1 VNLHGIAAPLIG
13 AVNPNVLVTLQLS
26 TGYATNASGKRVP
39 TYSDPIENVRA
50 QIQAL
55 TFRDLAQIE
64 GLNIEG
70 TRRAIYFYGDVQG
83 VVRVNQ
89 QGGDL
94 VTFPV
99 DGSLWSGSIWL
110 TAIALET
117 WPDWCKVAA
126 TLQNGS

>member
-1 VNLHGIAAPLIG
+1 MNLHGIAAPLIG
-13 AVNPNVLVTLQLS
+13 AVNPNVPVTLQLS
-26 TGYATNASGKRVP
+26 TGSVPGVGGKRVP
-39 TYSDPIENVRA
+39 TYSDPILNVPA

-55 TFRDLAQIE
+55 SFRDLQQVE
-64 GLNIEG
+64 GLNLQG

-83 VVRVNQ
+83 IVRVNQ

-110 TAIALET
+110 TAMALET

-126 TLQNGS
+126 TLQNGA